1 MSKEEMLKKI
11 LICARV
17 LIVFAVINTILLLIA
32 VGEPSPTKANNTSKN
47 TDTSES
53 TDASENTEYDVS
65 MFDEISGSDFIK
77 LFNDKKSGTNVIYL
91 GREGCSYCVA
101 FLPTLQQAQSELGY
115 TTKYL
120 DITTVSESDAQK
132 ITELNDFLSENYGS
146 TPLVIITKDGK
157 YVDGSVG
164 YAEYEEFIAFLNKNG
179 IK

>member
-11 LICARV
+11 LLCARV

-32 VGEPSPTKANNTSKN
+32 VGEPSSQKSNVDNNTS
-47 TDTSES
+47 
-53 TDASENTEYDVS
+53 ASGDTEYDVS
-65 MFDEISGSDFIK
+65 MFNEISGSDFIK
-77 LFNDKKSGTNVIYL
+77 LFSDKNSGTNVIYL

-101 FLPTLQQAQSELGY
+101 FLPALKQAQSELGY

-120 DITTVSESDAQK
+120 DITTVGDSDAEK
-132 ITELNDFLSENYGS
+132 IMGLNDFLSENYGS

-164 YAEYEEFIAFLNKNG
+164 YLEYEEFVSFLNENG